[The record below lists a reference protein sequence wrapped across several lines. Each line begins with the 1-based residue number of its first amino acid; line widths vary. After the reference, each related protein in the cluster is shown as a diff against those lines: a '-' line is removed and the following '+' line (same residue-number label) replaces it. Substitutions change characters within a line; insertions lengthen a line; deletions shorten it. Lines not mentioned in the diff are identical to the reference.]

1 MTSISMLQR
10 LVQYGVVHANDKV
23 SFHFKGHDFE
33 ARISADGLLSHCTW
47 NTAPVLQ
54 EKVAFGTL
62 TDWCDTCIQELLH
75 EYVTRFSSWKRVR
88 HVPTNTP
95 LAQLREK
102 VREEIAA
109 PGGDSCNCA
118 GLLCERRKVLALQM
132 QVRDLRRE
140 LDNRGSARDDVAMS
154 DDNPFRLQF

>member
-1 MTSISMLQR
+1 MTSTLQR
-10 LVQYGVVHANDKV
+10 LVQSGVVHANDEV
-23 SFHFKGHDFE
+23 GFHFKGHDFA
-33 ARISADGLLSHCTW
+33 ARVSAAGLLSHCTW
-47 NTAPVLQ
+47 NKKPVLQ

-102 VREEIAA
+102 VRDAAA
-109 PGGDSCNCA
+109 PAADACNCA
-118 GLLCERRKVLALQM
+118 GLQCERRKVLALEM

-140 LDNRGSARDDVAMS
+140 LEDKSGADVAMA
-154 DDNPFRLQF
+154 DDNPFRLRF

>member
-1 MTSISMLQR
+1 MTSTMLQR
-10 LVQYGVVHANDKV
+10 LVQHGVVHANDQV
-23 SFHFKGHDFE
+23 QFHFKGHDFR
-33 ARISADGLLSHCTW
+33 ARISAAGLLSHCTW
-47 NTAPVLQ
+47 NESPVLQ

-102 VREEIAA
+102 VRGASSG

-118 GLLCERRKVLALQM
+118 GLLCERRKVLALEM
-132 QVRDLRRE
+132 QVRDLRRQLE
-140 LDNRGSARDDVAMS
+140 DSGSVRQEVAME
-154 DDNPFRLQF
+154 DDNPFRLMF